1 MDDKFLHDLRRAPT
15 PEFARRL
22 RTSLH
27 GAEIVDEHR
36 FGGPFTKWA
45 AMVASVALVSIAFTF
60 PAVRAGAQA
69 FLDLFRVA
77 SVRAVAFDAENLG
90 RLEQLDLSGLD
101 LPKIVGENIE
111 VLAESGPPT
120 SYATLEDA
128 AAAAGH
134 RVLTPAWTPPGW
146 ELTTIEV
153 AGENAVRLTVD
164 TAPLQAILDGLGIDD
179 VSIPAGLDGQQ
190 ATIRVP
196 PVVHLEYTHAAI
208 GGHAATEGQ
217 SATRLQ
223 LQLLQARSPEVSFPA
238 GLDLA
243 ALAEIGLR
251 ILGLERDEAYRFAQ
265 SIDWRSTLIVPV
277 PAADAS
283 FTEVNVGGSEGL
295 LIQPQDEYGG
305 LLLWASG
312 TQVFALGGPLSSPE
326 LLEVAQTLQ

>member
-1 MDDKFLHDLRRAPT
+1 MDDKFLHDLRRAPP

-22 RTSLH
+22 RASLH
-27 GAEIVDEHR
+27 GAEVAEEHR
-36 FGGPFTKWA
+36 FGAPVMRWA
-45 AMVASVALVSIAFTF
+45 AMAASVALVSIAFTF

-77 SVRAVAFDAENLG
+77 SVRAVAFDTE
-90 RLEQLDLSGLD
+90 RLSELERLDLSGLD
-101 LPKIVGENIE
+101 LPAIVGENIE
-111 VLAESGPPT
+111 VLAESGEPT
-120 SYATLEDA
+120 AYATLGDA

-134 RVLTPAWTPPGW
+134 PVLTPAWTPPGW

-153 AGENAVRLTVD
+153 VGENAVRLTVFME
-164 TAPLQAILDGLGIDD
+164 PLRQILAGLGIDD

-208 GGHAATEGQ
+208 TSG
-217 SATRLQ
+217 Q

-251 ILGLERDEAYRFAQ
+251 ILGLERDEAYQFAQ

-277 PAADAS
+277 PAGNAS
-283 FTEVNVGGSEGL
+283 FTEVNVAGNDGL
-295 LIQPQDEYGG
+295 LIQPRDEYGA
-305 LLLWASG
+305 LILWASG
-312 TQVFALGGPLSSPE
+312 DQVFALGGPLSNPE

>member
-1 MDDKFLHDLRRAPT
+1 MGDKFLHDLRRAPA

-22 RTSLH
+22 RASLYET
-27 GAEIVDEHR
+27 EIASAEHR
-36 FGGPFTKWA
+36 FGGPATKWA
-45 AMVASVALVSIAFTF
+45 AMAASVALVSVAFTF

-69 FLDLFRVA
+69 FLDLFRVV
-77 SVRAVAFDAENLG
+77 SVRAIAFDAE
-90 RLEQLDLSGLD
+90 RLDEIGQLDLSGLD
-101 LPKIVGENIE
+101 LPRIVGENVE
-111 VLAESGPPT
+111 VLAESGAPT
-120 SYATLEDA
+120 RVATLEDA

-134 RVLTPAWTPPGW
+134 RVLTPAWIPAGW

-153 AGENAVRLTVD
+153 AGENAARVTVATEPLRLV
-164 TAPLQAILDGLGIDD
+164 LEGLGIDD
-179 VSIPAGLDGQQ
+179 VSIPANLDGQQ

-196 PVVHLEYTHAAI
+196 PVVHLEYTNATT
-208 GGHAATEGQ
+208 GG
-217 SATRLQ
+217 Q

-243 ALAEIGLR
+243 ALAEVGLR

-277 PAADAS
+277 PAAGAS
-283 FTEVNVGGSEGL
+283 FTEVDVAGNDGL
-295 LIQPQDEYGG
+295 LIQPRRDFGG

-312 TQVFALGGPLSSPE
+312 DQVFALGGPLPSPE

>member
-1 MDDKFLHDLRRAPT
+1 MDDKFIRDLRRAPA

-22 RTSLH
+22 RASLH
-27 GAEIVDEHR
+27 GAEIAEEHR
-36 FGGPFTKWA
+36 FGAPFTKWA
-45 AMVASVALVSIAFTF
+45 AMAASVALVSVAFTF

-77 SVRAVAFDAENLG
+77 SVTAVAFDAERLA

-101 LPKIVGENIE
+101 LPAIVSENVE
-111 VLAESGPPT
+111 VLAESGEPT
-120 SYATLEDA
+120 SYPTLEDA

-134 RVLTPAWTPPGW
+134 SVLTPAWMPPGW

-153 AGENAVRLTVD
+153 VGENAVRLTLV
-164 TAPLQAILDGLGIDD
+164 TEPLVEVMAGLGIDD
-179 VSIPAGLDGQQ
+179 ISIPAGLDGQQ

-196 PVVHLEYTHAAI
+196 PVVHLEYTHPAI
-208 GGHAATEGQ
+208 TSG
-217 SATRLQ
+217 Q
-223 LQLLQARSPEVSFPA
+223 LQLLQAQSPEVSFPA
-238 GLDLA
+238 GIDLA

-265 SIDWRSTLIVPV
+265 SIDWRSTLIIPV
-277 PAADAS
+277 PAANAS
-283 FTEVNVGGSEGL
+283 FTEVNVAGNEGL
-295 LIQPQDEYGG
+295 LIKPRDEYGA

-312 TQVFALGGPLSSPE
+312 AEVFALGGPLSNPE

>member
-1 MDDKFLHDLRRAPT
+1 LH
-15 PEFARRL
+15 E
-22 RTSLH
+22 
-27 GAEIVDEHR
+27 AEIATEEHG
-36 FGGPFTKWA
+36 FGGPVAKWVAMA
-45 AMVASVALVSIAFTF
+45 ASIAVVSVAFTF

-77 SVRAVAFDAENLG
+77 SVRAVAFDTE
-90 RLEQLDLSGLD
+90 RLSELERLDLSGLD
-101 LPKIVGENIE
+101 LPAIVGENVE
-111 VLAESGPPT
+111 VLAESGEPT
-120 SYATLEDA
+120 PYATLQDA

-134 RVLTPAWTPPGW
+134 SVLTPAWMPPGW

-153 AGENAVRLTVD
+153 VGENAVRLTVFME
-164 TAPLQAILDGLGIDD
+164 PLRQILAGLGIDD

-208 GGHAATEGQ
+208 TSG
-217 SATRLQ
+217 R

-238 GLDLA
+238 GIDLA

-277 PAADAS
+277 PAGNAS
-283 FTEVNVGGSEGL
+283 FIEVNVAGNDGL
-295 LIQPQDEYGG
+295 LIQPRDEYGA

-312 TQVFALGGPLSSPE
+312 DQVFALGGPLPNPE
-326 LLEVAQTLQ
+326 LLEIAQTLQ

>member
-1 MDDKFLHDLRRAPT
+1 MDDKFLHDLRRAPA

-22 RTSLH
+22 RASLH
-27 GAEIVDEHR
+27 AAEMTEEHR
-36 FGGPFTKWA
+36 FGAPFTKWA
-45 AMVASVALVSIAFTF
+45 AMAASVALVSVAFTF

-77 SVRAVAFDAENLG
+77 SVRAVAFDPERLSE
-90 RLEQLDLSGLD
+90 LEQLDLSGLD
-101 LPKIVGENIE
+101 LPAIVGENVE
-111 VLAESGPPT
+111 VLAESGSPT

-153 AGENAVRLTVD
+153 VGENAVRLRVATE
-164 TAPLQAILDGLGIDD
+164 PLQAILDGLGIDD
-179 VSIPAGLDGQQ
+179 VSIPAGFDGQE

-196 PVVHLEYTHAAI
+196 PVVHLEYTHPAI
-208 GGHAATEGQ
+208 
-217 SATRLQ
+217 TRAQ
-223 LQLLQARSPEVSFPA
+223 LQLLQAQSPEVSFPA
-238 GLDLA
+238 GIDLA

-265 SIDWRSTLIVPV
+265 SVDWRSTLIVPV
-277 PAADAS
+277 PAANAS
-283 FTEVNVGGSEGL
+283 FTEVDIAGNEGL
-295 LIQPQDEYGG
+295 LIKPRDEYGA

-312 TQVFALGGPLSSPE
+312 DQVFALGGPLSNPE
-326 LLEVAQTLQ
+326 LLEVAQTLH